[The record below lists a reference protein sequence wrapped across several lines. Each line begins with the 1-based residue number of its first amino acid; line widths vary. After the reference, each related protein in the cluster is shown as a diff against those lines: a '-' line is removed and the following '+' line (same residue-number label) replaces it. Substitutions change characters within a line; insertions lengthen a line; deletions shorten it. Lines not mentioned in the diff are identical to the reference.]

1 MSGLRHTMILASAG
15 SGKTHALTSRFVALL
30 ARGAAPERI
39 VALTFTRKA
48 ASEFFD
54 EILAKLAGAA
64 RDAAKAARLA
74 DEIGLGSLGPADFL
88 PMLRRVVDA
97 MPRLRLGTMDGYF
110 GRIVRAFPFELG
122 LTGDF
127 EILQEYG
134 ARMERRRV
142 LQGLFAR
149 PASGLAQT
157 QRDFIEEFKR
167 ATFGTEEKRLSAC
180 LDAFLDAHQQ
190 TYLDAP
196 EVESWGNALRIWPD
210 GNPWLGRAADRAES
224 IRSLRAWLDLAAPEP
239 RQRTRWEGFL
249 DEAQSWTPGAA
260 PAPPME
266 YVLRKALSA
275 WEELRSGHAVLE
287 FDRRRQELNEGACAA
302 LSGLVR
308 HIMAGEF
315 NRRLQTTR
323 GIHAIVRG
331 YEVAYNEAVRRRGRL
346 TFADVQRLLEPRA
359 GSTEG
364 SLPDSLALEF
374 RLDGGVDHWLLD
386 EFQDTSFGQWSIL
399 RNLIDEVVQD
409 SDGRRTFFCVGD
421 VKQAI
426 FVWREGDPRLFGE
439 IFRHYNAA
447 APGAIVEEHLF
458 RSWRSGPPLI
468 DMVNR
473 IFGNGAAMGRLFPK
487 LAAEAWASAWMNHE
501 SAVPDRGGQAA
512 LLEAPDEEAR
522 WALCLRLLREIDPLA
537 RGLTCAILVQKNRT
551 AADLADY
558 LRREGGVPAVAESDL
573 HVCSDNPLGAALLAL
588 FHAAAHPGDS
598 LAWGHL
604 AMTPLG
610 AVCRTEGLANPS
622 VLSERVL
629 GQVHGDGFERTVEHW
644 LRLLEPHL
652 RPDDGFSRER
662 ARQFAV
668 AAAAFDRTD
677 SRDVNEFVDF
687 MARHTV
693 RDAEGEA
700 VIRVM
705 TIHKSKGLGFDV
717 VLLPDLEGQTLGRR
731 REGLAVHKGPDRSV
745 EWILEMPTRLFWE
758 NDAVL
763 RAHCR
768 TAEAEGCYEKL
779 SLLYV
784 AMTRA
789 KRALYAIIEPPG
801 ASTSV
806 NFPRLLEETLGGD
819 RHPVRIGGLSAEGV
833 WAAGDSDWHS
843 TIQMRAGAP
852 EGAAEAAWLDSSRA
866 ERVARRPARRPSEER
881 RGPISAAQLF
891 AAGGAVDFGSAVH
904 ELLARVEW
912 ADSAETG
919 QIGVAWPGRGPA
931 GAEALACL
939 DAPELAGVWA
949 RPKAQQSEVWR
960 ERAFEVVLDGAW
972 VSGVLDRAIV
982 CRNASGQAVS
992 ATVYDFK
999 TDALAPGTDLAAES
1013 ARHAGQLNLYRRAV
1027 AALTGLPAK
1036 SVDCEI
1042 VFTRLRQK
1050 LTVPP

>member
-1 MSGLRHTMILASAG
+1 MSELRHTMILASAG

-88 PMLRRVVDA
+88 PMLRKVVDS
-97 MPRLRLGTMDGYF
+97 MHRLRLGTMDGYF

-134 ARMERRRV
+134 ARMERHRV

-149 PASGLAQT
+149 PASGLAQS
-157 QRDFIEEFKR
+157 QKDFIEEFKR
-167 ATFGTEEKRLSAC
+167 ATFGTEEKRLSAR

-196 EVESWGNALRIWPD
+196 DVELWGNALRIWPD
-210 GNPWLGRAADRAES
+210 GSPWLGRSADRAES
-224 IRSLRAWLDLAAPEP
+224 IRPLRAWLDVAAPEA
-239 RQRTRWEGFL
+239 RQRARWENFL
-249 DEAQSWTPGAA
+249 DEAGAWTPGAA
-260 PAPPME
+260 PAGPIE
-266 YVLRKALSA
+266 YVLKKALSA
-275 WEELRSGHAVLE
+275 WEDLRSGHAVLE
-287 FDRRRQELNEGACAA
+287 FDRRSQELNKGACAA

-308 HIMAGEF
+308 YVMAGEF

-323 GIHAIVRG
+323 GIHAIVRE
-331 YEVAYNEAVRRRGRL
+331 YEVAYNGAVRRRGRL
-346 TFADVQRLLEPRA
+346 TFADVQRLLEPQV
-359 GSTEG
+359 GSAEG

-409 SDGRRTFFCVGD
+409 PGGGRTFFCVGD

-447 APGAIVEEHLF
+447 APGTVVEEHLF

-473 IFGNGAAMGRLFPK
+473 VFGNGAALGRLFPK
-487 LAAEAWASAWMNHE
+487 PAADAWASAWMDHV

-512 LLEAPDEEAR
+512 LLEAQDEEAR
-522 WALCLRLLREIDPLA
+522 WALCLRLLQEIDPLA
-537 RGLTCAILVQKNRT
+537 RGLTCAILVQQNRT
-551 AADLADY
+551 ATDLADY
-558 LRREGGVPAVAESDL
+558 LRREGGLPAVAESDL

-610 AVCRTEGLANPS
+610 AVCRGEGLANPS
-622 VLSERVL
+622 LLSERVL

-652 RPDDGFSRER
+652 RADDGFSRER

-668 AAAAFDRTD
+668 AAAGFDRTD
-677 SRDVNEFVDF
+677 SRNVTEFVDF
-687 MARHTV
+687 MERHTV

-705 TIHKSKGLGFDV
+705 TIHKSKGLGFDA
-717 VLLPDLEGQTLGRR
+717 VLLPDLEGQTLVRR
-731 REGLAVHKGPDRSV
+731 REGLAVHKGPDRAV
-745 EWILEMPTRLFWE
+745 QWILEMPTRLFWE
-758 NDAVL
+758 SDPVL
-763 RAHCR
+763 QAHVR
-768 TAEAEGCYEKL
+768 TAESEGCYEKL

-801 ASTSV
+801 SSTSV

-833 WAAGDSDWHS
+833 WAGGDPDWHS
-843 TIQMRAGAP
+843 NLKVRAGAQ
-852 EGAAEAAWLDSSRA
+852 EGAPETAWLDSSRTA
-866 ERVARRPARRPSEER
+866 RVERRPARRPSEEMS
-881 RGPISAAQLF
+881 GPISAAQLF
-891 AAGGAVDFGSAVH
+891 VASGADDFGSEVH
-904 ELLARVEW
+904 ELLARAEW
-912 ADSAETG
+912 ADSAGTA
-919 QIGVAWPGRGPA
+919 QIGAAWPARGPA
-931 GAEALACL
+931 GEEALACL
-939 DAPELAGVWA
+939 GAPELAAVWA
-949 RPKAQQSEVWR
+949 RPSAPQSEVWR
-960 ERAFEVVLDGAW
+960 ERAFEVVLDGTW
-972 VSGVLDRAIV
+972 VSGILDRTVV
-982 CRNASGQAVS
+982 CRDASGQAVS

-999 TDALAPGTDLAAES
+999 TDAAVPGADLAAES

-1027 AALTGLPAK
+1027 AALTGLPAE
-1036 SVDCEI
+1036 SVSCEI
-1042 VFTRLRQK
+1042 VFTRLRRAVV
-1050 LTVPP
+1050 VPP